1 MSANLYEQDFHAW
14 TQEQAA
20 KLKAGRLAELD
31 ITHLTE
37 ELESMGATERR
48 EIINRLTI
56 LITHLLKWQFQPAR
70 RGNSWRLTIEIQRN
84 EVEQVLDQNP
94 SLRPRLPEFFDK
106 AYKNGVLKAAEETGL
121 GKRQFPTTPPFTV
134 EQALDGEFWPDS
146 E

>member
-31 ITHLTE
+31 IGHLTE

-48 EIINRLTI
+48 EVISRLTV
-56 LITHLLKWQFQPAR
+56 LVMHLLKWRVQPER
-70 RGNSWRLTIEIQRN
+70 RGNSWRLTIEIQRG
-84 EVEQVLDQNP
+84 EVEDVLKQNP
-94 SLRPRLPEFFDK
+94 SLRSRLPEFFEDIY
-106 AYKNGVLKAAEETGL
+106 ARAVLKAAKETDIDR
-121 GKRQFPTTPPFTV
+121 RQFPVNPPFTV
-134 EQALDGEFWPDS
+134 QQALDVEFWP

>member
-31 ITHLTE
+31 IDHLTE

-48 EIINRLTI
+48 EVISRLAV
-56 LITHLLKWQFQPAR
+56 LLTHLLKWQFQPSR
-70 RGNSWRLTIEIQRN
+70 RGNSWRLTIEIQRR
-84 EVEQVLDQNP
+84 EVEQVLRQNP
-94 SLRPRLPEFFDK
+94 SLRPRLSEFFPD
-106 AYKNGVLKAAEETGL
+106 AYQTAVLKAAKETGYE
-121 GKRQFPTTPPFTV
+121 KRQFPTEPSFTV
-134 EQALDGEFWPDS
+134 HQALDAEFWP

>member
-1 MSANLYEQDFHAW
+1 MSANLYELDFHAW

-20 KLKAGRLAELD
+20 KLKSGRLAELD
-31 ITHLTE
+31 IDHLTE

-48 EIINRLTI
+48 EIINRLTV

-84 EVEQVLDQNP
+84 DVEQVLDQNP
-94 SLRPRLPEFFDK
+94 SLRPRLTEFFDK

-121 GKRQFPTTPPFTV
+121 GKRQFPATSPFTV
-134 EQALDGEFWPDS
+134 EQALDAEFWPDS

>member
-31 ITHLTE
+31 IDHLTE

-48 EIINRLTI
+48 EVINRLTV
-56 LITHLLKWQFQPAR
+56 LLTHLLKWQFQPSH
-70 RGNSWRLTIEIQRN
+70 RGKSWELTIKIQRRD
-84 EVEQVLDQNP
+84 VEQVLRQNP
-94 SLRPRLPEFFDK
+94 SLRARLGEFFPD
-106 AYKNGVLKAAEETGL
+106 AYQTAVLKAAKET
-121 GKRQFPTTPPFTV
+121 RIDVERFPVDPPFTV
-134 EQALDGEFWPDS
+134 QQALNAEFWP